1 MPIYSNYYLFN
12 ELMRRKIM
20 TKHRMRR
27 ILSIMLVVCFFISN
41 SAVLALAET
50 IQQEH
55 KWNRILNAFSEDE
68 KNSLDKPVNYTN
80 KSEIVES
87 PKDAYTENGEYVTD
101 RFIIKYKENIRTL
114 SQVESEGK
122 RVRAEIA
129 DFKYRAQS
137 VDFVE
142 GEGLVVIS
150 TTREMAADE
159 LLASVEG
166 RAVENDIL
174 YIQPDGAMPMA
185 STDSL
190 AKRQWGHGWNLIILG
205 EMAMDSTKI
214 LHATNKSFC
223 DIPIAVSNMPI
234 NMIAKRLAI
243 YYDQQKLT
251 VEALPPDR
259 HIVLQE
265 YDLDSG
271 ATIFEYT

>member
-1 MPIYSNYYLFN
+1 
-12 ELMRRKIM
+12 M